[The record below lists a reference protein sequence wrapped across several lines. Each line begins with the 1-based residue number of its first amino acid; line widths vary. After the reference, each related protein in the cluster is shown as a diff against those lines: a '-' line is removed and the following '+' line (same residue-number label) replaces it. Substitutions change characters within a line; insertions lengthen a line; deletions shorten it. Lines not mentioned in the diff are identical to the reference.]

1 MTVYGY
7 ARISTAKQNI
17 ERQVRNI
24 KAAFPEAVIIK
35 ESYSGKNMDRPEWNK
50 LMKILR
56 EKDMVVFDSVSRMSR
71 NASEGFLAYEAL
83 FNRGIVLSF
92 LREPQIDS
100 ETYRRAL
107 DGNITLT
114 GTSVDCILEGVNR
127 YMLSLAKE
135 QIRIAFAQSEKEV
148 SDLRQR
154 TREGIITARMNGKQ
168 IGRQS
173 GKKVITKKSVEA
185 KKKIKECS
193 IFFDGSLSDED
204 CMKLTGLARNT
215 FYKYKREIKEESEG
229 KGREGQLILGPVSN
243 CPKEEIP

>member
-1 MTVYGY
+1 MIIYGY

-24 KAAFPEAVIIK
+24 KSAYPEAVIIK

-50 LMKILR
+50 LMNIVHTQ
-56 EKDMVVFDSVSRMSR
+56 DAIVFDSVSRMSR
-71 NASEGFLAYEAL
+71 NASEGFLSYEAL
-83 FNRGIVLSF
+83 YNRGVSLIF

-107 DGNITLT
+107 DGSIMLT
-114 GTSVDCILEGVNR
+114 GTSVDYILEGINR

-148 SDLRQR
+148 ADLRQR
-154 TREGIITARMNGKQ
+154 TREGIVTARMNGKQ
-168 IGRQS
+168 IGRQI
-173 GKKVITKKSVEA
+173 GKKVITQKSIEA

-193 IFFDGSLSDED
+193 ISFNGSLSDAD

-215 FYKYKREIKEESEG
+215 FYKYKREIKKESKDNE
-229 KGREGQLILGPVSN
+229 KDNASFLPVSN
-243 CPKEEIP
+243 C